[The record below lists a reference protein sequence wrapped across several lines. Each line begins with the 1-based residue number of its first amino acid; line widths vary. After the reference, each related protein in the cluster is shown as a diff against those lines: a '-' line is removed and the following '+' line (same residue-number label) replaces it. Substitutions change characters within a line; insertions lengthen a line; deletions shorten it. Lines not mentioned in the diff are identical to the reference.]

1 MVACWQARLTGG
13 PLSII
18 GIIVAIVLAGL
29 LVWVVEQL
37 PIDVTF
43 KRIARV
49 VVIVALI
56 LWLLSAFGLL
66 SGSGI
71 HIR

>member
-1 MVACWQARLTGG
+1 
-13 PLSII
+13 LSII

-37 PIDVTF
+37 PIDATF

-49 VVIVALI
+49 VVVVVLI

-66 SGSGI
+66 AGSGI
-71 HIR
+71 HFR